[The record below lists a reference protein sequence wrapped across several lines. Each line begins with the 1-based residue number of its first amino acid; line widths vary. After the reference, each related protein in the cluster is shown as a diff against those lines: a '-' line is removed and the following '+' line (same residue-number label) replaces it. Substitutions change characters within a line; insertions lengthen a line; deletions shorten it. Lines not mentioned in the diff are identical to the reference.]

1 MSRLFLFT
9 LLLLLL
15 AVPMLPVNASVWYTE
30 VKTGQRTEVKPDAEK
45 IYSGSVILPESVLF
59 YHEPDRNTC
68 KPAEKDIFTRYLS
81 LDICLETADN
91 STAELPVKLF
101 VKDKDGIFFQ
111 SVETFSILPGKWQ
124 TLTVDLT
131 AQARALEGVGHEWEW
146 CDLAASRIFNVGFK
160 IFSDDAFKGA
170 VRWKNLRFHTPR
182 PETEL
187 QVLDWNMPSE
197 VLQNK
202 QLTGTFRLSREY
214 FNNFDPEEIA
224 VDFEVKEAQS
234 QADGK
239 IFPAFYNLQYRR
251 HMTYTR
257 EKFLPYGKTFWEFR
271 YLPRK
276 PGKYSLRL
284 RVKDRKNSIVTR
296 WRDFTVLPS
305 DLPGTV
311 GISSLN
317 PRYLGF
323 ADGRQ
328 FWPIGLNIHTNIDLR
343 CEQVFNLGHRP
354 DRGLADYE
362 DYFHAAAA
370 HSINSIE
377 IWMANWSFAIEG
389 DVQLNGMHGMGSY
402 NLAQAAKLD
411 LLLDLARKNN
421 IYIHLALDNHGK
433 VSSRVDPEWHVNP
446 MNSKIPTAK
455 ANGAFLESAGLFW
468 TDATARR
475 FYDRRNRYLAARYG
489 ADPAIWGVE
498 LWSEGDL
505 TDDFGARYKDKKVLQ
520 WYDESAR
527 KWQTMSS
534 AGHLVS
540 THLCGDFGNVRNH
553 IEIYKLPPINY
564 IVGDAY
570 RNTKTRLDNLLIK
583 GDAEIQKTGVA
594 KPYIITE
601 FGGSS
606 GGGPPQ
612 NMLADIHCGLWIAFF
627 TGYAGSPLL
636 WWHDF
641 VHINNYYVHY
651 LGLAKFIK
659 DIRRDDPKLKMHPA
673 LTVEPKNVRTMV
685 LVGPREIYAW
695 IYDEQAMFCYPL
707 ESAQSAWKKGQI
719 KVQLKDLKDLEKG
732 VYNVSYYNTITNEQI
747 AAQQVEYAGG
757 DLALDIPDFVIDT
770 AMKMRYA
777 GPLPEK
783 GKNK

>member
-1 MSRLFLFT
+1 MLRLFLYTF
-9 LLLLLL
+9 LLLLT
-15 AVPMLPVNASVWYTE
+15 AVPILPVNASVWYAE
-30 VKTGQRTEVKPDAEK
+30 IKPGQRDEVKPDTQK
-45 IYSGSVILPESVLF
+45 IYSGRVVLPESVLF
-59 YHEPDRNTC
+59 YHEPDRNTYR
-68 KPAEKDIFTRYLS
+68 PAAEDIFKRYLS
-81 LDICLETADN
+81 LDICLEAAEN
-91 STAELPVKLF
+91 SAFELPVKLF

-111 SVETFSILPGKWQ
+111 SVETFTLQTGKWQ

-131 AQARALEGVGHEWEW
+131 GPARAMEGVGHEWEW

-160 IFSDDAFKGA
+160 IFSGDAFKGTL
-170 VRWKNLRFHTPR
+170 RWKNMRFHTPR

-187 QVLDWNMPSE
+187 TVLDWNMPSA

-202 QLTGTFRLSREY
+202 QLIGTFRLSREY
-214 FNNFDPEEIA
+214 FNNFNPEEIA

-234 QADGK
+234 KDGGR

-251 HMTYTR
+251 QINYTR
-257 EKFLPYGKTFWEFR
+257 EKLLPFGKTFWEFR
-271 YLPRK
+271 YLPRE

-284 RVKDRKNSIVTR
+284 RVKDRKNAIVTR

-311 GISSLN
+311 GISPRN

-343 CEQVFNLGHRP
+343 CERVFKLGHRP

-370 HSINSIE
+370 NSINSIE

-389 DVQLNGMHGMGSY
+389 DVQLDGMHGVGSY
-402 NLAQAAKLD
+402 NLAQAARLD
-411 LLLDLARKNN
+411 FLLDLARKNN
-421 IYIHLALDNHGK
+421 IYIHLVLDNHGK
-433 VSSRVDPEWHVNP
+433 ASSKVDPEWNSNP
-446 MNSKIPTAK
+446 MNSKSPTAQ
-455 ANGAFLESAGLFW
+455 ANGAFLNAAGLFW
-468 TDATARR
+468 TDAAARK

-505 TDDFGARYKDKKVLQ
+505 TDNFGLHYKNKKILK

-527 KWQTMSS
+527 KWQAVSS

-540 THLCGDFGNVRNH
+540 THLCGDYNNTRNH
-553 IEIYKLPPINY
+553 IGIYKLPSIDY

-570 RNTKTRLDNLLIK
+570 RNINSRLDNLLIK
-583 GDAEIQKTGVA
+583 GDELVRKTGVV

-606 GGGPPQ
+606 GGSPPQ
-612 NMLADIHCGLWIAFF
+612 NMLGDIHCGLWISFF

-641 VHINNYYVHY
+641 VHINNYYVHH

-659 DIRRDDPKLKMHPA
+659 DIRRDDPKLKIHPHLA
-673 LTVEPKNVRTMV
+673 VAPANMRAAV
-685 LVGPREIYAW
+685 LAGPQELYGW
-695 IYDEQAMFCYPL
+695 IYDQNAMHCYPL
-707 ESAQSAWKKGQI
+707 APAESAWKKGQV
-719 KVQLKDLKDLEKG
+719 KVQVKNLKDLQKG
-732 VYNVSYYNTITNEQI
+732 LYNVSYYNTVTNEVI

-757 DLALDIPDFVIDT
+757 NLVLNIPDFFIDT

-783 GKNK
+783 GENK